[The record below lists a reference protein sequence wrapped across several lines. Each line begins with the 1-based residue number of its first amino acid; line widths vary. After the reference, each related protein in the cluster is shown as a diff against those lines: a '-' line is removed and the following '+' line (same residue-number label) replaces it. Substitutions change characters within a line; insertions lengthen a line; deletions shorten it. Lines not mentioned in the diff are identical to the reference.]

1 MHVKAIFS
9 MGNSNIVLSFSR
21 KLDPEVYYNNSAS
34 LSPCCSVSM
43 GVQNAH
49 CCDVEIRKM
58 SRAERE
64 GK

>member
-1 MHVKAIFS
+1 
-9 MGNSNIVLSFSR
+9 MGSAIVLQRELNSE
-21 KLDPEVYYNNSAS
+21 LYYNNSAS